1 MAAEQKRQAMLE
13 QQKQIEIQQA
23 AIKQK
28 EIEIARM
35 Q

>member
-1 MAAEQKRQAMLE
+1 VAAEQKRQAMLE

>member
-1 MAAEQKRQAMLE
+1 VAAEQKRQAMLE
-13 QQKQIEIQQA
+13 QQKQIEMQQA

-35 Q
+35 

>member
-1 MAAEQKRQAMLE
+1 VAAEQKRQAMLE
-13 QQKQIEIQQA
+13 QQKQIEMQQA